1 MLVKPEHQDHV
12 HWQGLVQR
20 ATTSRKHHLKLH
32 RQKNYGMLPLA
43 FADRGYIQYG
53 LGVNLYNLRLL
64 DTEIRFSLA
73 KDEEQAQMDTK
84 VGSTTN
90 VDASKRKSPKPLSRL

>member
-32 RQKNYGMLPLA
+32 RQKNMACCRSLS
-43 FADRGYIQYG
+43 RTVEYIRYE

-64 DTEIRFSLA
+64 DDGIRFSLA
-73 KDEEQAQMDTK
+73 KNEEQAQMDTK
-84 VGSTTN
+84 VGSTTPEVTAN
-90 VDASKRKSPKPLSRL
+90 AKP

>member
-1 MLVKPEHQDHV
+1 MKPEHQDHV

-20 ATTSRKHHLKLH
+20 AVASRKHHLKLH
-32 RQKNYGMLPLA
+32 RQKSYGMLPLA

-64 DTEIRFSLA
+64 DTENRFSLA
-73 KDEEQAQMDTK
+73 KDEEQARMDTK
-84 VGSTTN
+84 VGSTTPDITAN
-90 VDASKRKSPKPLSRL
+90 AKP

>member
-20 ATTSRKHHLKLH
+20 ATTSRRHHLKLH

-73 KDEEQAQMDTK
+73 KHEE
-84 VGSTTN
+84 
-90 VDASKRKSPKPLSRL
+90 

>member
-1 MLVKPEHQDHV
+1 M
-12 HWQGLVQR
+12 
-20 ATTSRKHHLKLH
+20 H

-43 FADRGYIQYG
+43 FVDRGYIQYG

-64 DTEIRFSLA
+64 DNKMRFSLA
-73 KDEEQAQMDTK
+73 KDEEQAQMDTA

-90 VDASKRKSPKPLSRL
+90 EDASKRKSLKPLSRL

>member
-12 HWQGLVQR
+12 YWQVLVQR

-53 LGVNLYNLRLL
+53 LGVN
-64 DTEIRFSLA
+64 F
-73 KDEEQAQMDTK
+73 
-84 VGSTTN
+84 VGLEPHTQDN
-90 VDASKRKSPKPLSRL
+90 RHEPQYKFQI

>member
-1 MLVKPEHQDHV
+1 
-12 HWQGLVQR
+12 
-20 ATTSRKHHLKLH
+20 
-32 RQKNYGMLPLA
+32 MLPLA

>member
-1 MLVKPEHQDHV
+1 MLEKPEHQDHV

-53 LGVNLYNLRLL
+53 LGVILYNLRLL

-73 KDEEQAQMDTK
+73 KDEEQAQMHTE
-84 VGSTTN
+84 VGSTTPEVTAN
-90 VDASKRKSPKPLSRL
+90 AKP